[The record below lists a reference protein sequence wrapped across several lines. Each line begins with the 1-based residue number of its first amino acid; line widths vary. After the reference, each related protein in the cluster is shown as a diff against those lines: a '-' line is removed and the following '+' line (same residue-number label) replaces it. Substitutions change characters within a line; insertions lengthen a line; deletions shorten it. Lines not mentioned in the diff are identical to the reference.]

1 MVLNMLNHNFI
12 QILKMNSKLKNFL
25 ENVKDFEV
33 LTKKLNLN
41 EIKRLLFE
49 YPDMLNLKIDRQ
61 MKGEK
66 LNEKDEDFPSL
77 LCITIVKN
85 DLRVKNYTKLKRI
98 KLYIDESNENI
109 IKILQN

>member
-1 MVLNMLNHNFI
+1 MLNQNFI
-12 QILKMNSKLKNFL
+12 QILKLNSKLKNFID
-25 ENVKDFEV
+25 NAKDFEF

-41 EIKRLLFE
+41 EINRLLFE
-49 YPDMLNLKIDRQ
+49 YPDMLKLKIDRQ

-77 LCITIVKN
+77 LSITIVKN
-85 DLRVKNYTKLKRI
+85 DLRVKNYTKLKKI
-98 KLYIDESNENI
+98 KIYIDESNERI

>member
-1 MVLNMLNHNFI
+1 MINLNFI

-25 ENVKDFEV
+25 ENVKNFEV

-41 EIKRLLFE
+41 EIRRLLLE
-49 YPDMLNLKIDRQ
+49 YPDMLKLKIDRQ

-66 LNEKDEDFPSL
+66 SNKNDENFPSL
-77 LCITIVKN
+77 LCITIVNN
-85 DLRVKNYTKLKRI
+85 DLRLKNHTKLKKI
-98 KLYIDESNENI
+98 KIYIDESNENI